1 MTTVDLRAGAGTDAH
16 RPKADR
22 DVVRRIDRGPRA
34 LHHQHRARL

>member
-1 MTTVDLRAGAGTDAH
+1 MTTMDLRADRHAEAH
-16 RPKADR
+16 RPKADL